1 MKEKS
6 RIKSLRLTTWR
17 GRPSSSARK
26 QSAPVMKRSTLE
38 EAVENIKDVIALRL
52 QAELRKFL

>member
-1 MKEKS
+1 
-6 RIKSLRLTTWR
+6 
-17 GRPSSSARK
+17 
-26 QSAPVMKRSTLE
+26 MKRSTLE